1 MTEPIWLTIELV
13 TAIQEEQLATFGG
26 AAGLRAAGLLDSA
39 LDRPRNKFANGE
51 TKLTAL
57 VAAYAFGV
65 ARNHPFV
72 DGNKRTALL
81 SIYTFLGLN
90 GFVLTAAEPE
100 AVVMIQELA
109 AGNLSET
116 ELAAWVETHVSAR
129 P

>member
-1 MTEPIWLTIELV
+1 MTEPVWLTAELV
-13 TAIQEEQLATFGG
+13 TAIQEEQLSQFGG
-26 AAGLRAAGLLDSA
+26 AAGLRDPGLLDSA
-39 LDRPRNKFANGE
+39 LDRPRNKFAYGE

-57 VAAYAFGV
+57 AAAYAFGS

-100 AVVMIQELA
+100 AVVMILELA

-116 ELAAWVETHVSAR
+116 ELAAWIETHVSAR
-129 P
+129 L

>member
-1 MTEPIWLTIELV
+1 MTEPVWLTAELV
-13 TAIQEEQLATFGG
+13 TAIQEEQLSQFGG
-26 AAGLRAAGLLDSA
+26 AAGLRDPGLLDSA
-39 LDRPRNKFANGE
+39 LDRPRTKFAYGE

-57 VAAYAFGV
+57 AAAYAFGS

-81 SIYTFLGLN
+81 SIYTVLGLN